1 MSEETEKQ
9 YKKQYDWLKGYQ
21 WMKGQSGNP
30 GGRPKGKS
38 LKTFAREYLISLP
51 DEEKIEYIKT
61 MPEDL
66 VWKMAEGNPD
76 SKTDITTDGESL
88 NRITPEDIEYAK
100 KIKQLKEN
108 GINRGTKGSGESE
121 PREGGITDTL
131 DR

>member
-1 MSEETEKQ
+1 MPEETEKQ
-9 YKKQYDWLKGYQ
+9 YKKQYNWLKGYQ

-88 NRITPEDIEYAK
+88 NKVAQEDLVLAEEIK
-100 KIKQLKEN
+100 KLNARFEQN
-108 GINRGTKGSGESE
+108 NTRTSE
-121 PREGGITDTL
+121 PSEGSTTDTL